1 MLKNT
6 IVPFL
11 LVIGLLAAPPA
22 AVSAEEKW
30 DMLSAEEKQM
40 LDGILEHWASWV
52 PARQQEGTAPLM
64 TYEELFQGL
73 EAQAVDFLQKV
84 RHIDPRKTSD
94 FQGRYYGDP
103 DPETVF
109 LRIDNQWI
117 EKDGE
122 RKKLDPQYLT
132 EPVYQAYLKMME
144 AMQADLGKKLLIESG
159 YRSPAY
165 QLYTFLFYTPKH
177 RYSLAETGQW
187 VAIPGYSE
195 HGAPGN
201 QALDFI
207 NEQGINGEDRVE
219 DFEVLP
225 EYAWLMENA
234 ARFGFELSYPRDQ
247 KGVTFEPW
255 HWRYINTSDA
265 GKTA

>member
-1 MLKNT
+1 MLKNAA
-6 IVPFL
+6 VSFL
-11 LVIGLLAAPPA
+11 LVICLFSGTALAAS
-22 AVSAEEKW
+22 VDEKW
-30 DMLSAEEKQM
+30 DMLSVEEQQM

-52 PARQQEGTAPLM
+52 PLRQQDGTAPLM

-73 EAQAVDFLQKV
+73 EAPQVDFLQRV
-84 RHIDPRKTSD
+84 RHIDPRETSD
-94 FQGRYYGDP
+94 FQGRYFGDP
-103 DPETVF
+103 DPKTVF

-122 RKKLDPQYLT
+122 KKKLDPQYLT

-195 HGAPGN
+195 HGAPGH

-225 EYAWLMENA
+225 EYTWLMNHAE
-234 ARFGFELSYPRDQ
+234 RFGFELSYPRGQ
-247 KGVTFEPW
+247 KGITFEPW

-265 GKTA
+265 GKAA